1 MDDETVTIPPELNGE
16 RLDKALSKLVGSLS
30 RSRLQALIGE
40 GAISLEGV
48 VTNNPKQKV
57 REGQTYRITIPELVE
72 SHLEPIKMPL
82 DIVYEDDHVI
92 VINKPA
98 GLTVHPASSTGTDPT
113 LVHGLL
119 AHCADSLSGIGGE
132 ARPGIVHRIDKDTS
146 GLLIV
151 AKHDAA
157 HQHLSAQLA
166 DRSLKRTYL
175 ALAWGAPSP
184 SYDTI
189 ETEIAR
195 SKSDRKK
202 MAVTKTGGKFART
215 HFEAIETY
223 NAPLNKDK
231 RTLAPMACKLIC
243 ELDTGRTHQIR
254 VHMAHIGHPLLC
266 DPVYGAQT
274 SSKISRFALGE
285 ALEKLLQ
292 NSKQQMLHAAGIRF
306 IHPETGE
313 SMEFEIP
320 PSGAMQTLISHLQK
334 LDK

>member
-1 MDDETVTIPPELNGE
+1 MELEPIIIPADLAGE
-16 RLDKALSKLVGSLS
+16 RLDKALSQLVGNLS
-30 RSRLQALIGE
+30 RSRLQALIAE
-40 GAISLEGV
+40 GA
-48 VTNNPKQKV
+48 VTCDDAAATNPKAKV
-57 REGQTYRITIPELVE
+57 RAGQAYHITMPEVVE

-82 DIVYEDDHVI
+82 DVVFEDAHVI
-92 VINKPA
+92 VINKPQ
-98 GLTVHPASSTGTDPT
+98 GLTVHPAASTGSQPT

-119 AHCADSLSGIGGE
+119 AHCGDSLSGIGGE

-151 AKHDAA
+151 AKHDNA

-175 ALAWGAPSP
+175 CLAWGVPNP
-184 SYDTI
+184 LYDTI

-202 MAVTKTGGKFART
+202 MAVVESGGKFART
-215 HFEAIETY
+215 HFEAIAQY
-223 NAPLNKDK
+223 NAPLAKDR
-231 RTLAPMACKLIC
+231 RTLAPFASKILC

-254 VHMAHIGHPLLC
+254 VHLAHIGHPLLC

-274 SSKISRFALGE
+274 SSKLSRFALGE
-285 ALEKLLQ
+285 EMVEMLQ
-292 NSKQQMLHAAGIRF
+292 ARKGQMLHAYGLRF
-306 IHPETGE
+306 IHPESGE
-313 SMEFEIP
+313 EMTFEVPPPQAME
-320 PSGAMQTLISHLQK
+320 TLTSHLQK